1 MELFFSSYTISPLQC
16 SVVVA
21 VTSAKSAPA
30 CEDLFLL
37 LPESLYLWGFYRLFY
52 MKNQH
57 RKGVLSFECNQFQW
71 EASEC
76 LEYTKRMTTW

>member
-1 MELFFSSYTISPLQC
+1 MEIFFSSYTISPLQR
-16 SVVVA
+16 SIVVA

-52 MKNQH
+52 MK
-57 RKGVLSFECNQFQW
+57 KS
-71 EASEC
+71 
-76 LEYTKRMTTW
+76 T